1 MSVAVTLPDT
11 LVKTADIYKKINKRS
26 RAGQIE
32 YWATM
37 GKIALDNPDLSMEFI
52 EEILIAQEEAKHPEL
67 LEELSLE

>member
-11 LVKTADIYKKINKRS
+11 LVNTADIYKKINKRS

-52 EEILIAQEEAKHPEL
+52 KGILIAQEEAKHTEL
-67 LEELSLE
+67 LEEFSFE

>member
-1 MSVAVTLPDT
+1 MSVAVTLPDA
-11 LVKTADIYKKINKRS
+11 LINTADIYKKINKRS

-37 GKIALDNPDLSMEFI
+37 GKIALDNPDLSMAFI

>member
-11 LVKTADIYKKINKRS
+11 LINTADIYKKINKRS

-52 EEILIAQEEAKHPEL
+52 KEILIAQEEAKHPEL
-67 LEELSLE
+67 LEEFSLE

>member
-1 MSVAVTLPDT
+1 MSVAVALPDT
-11 LVKTADIYKKINKRS
+11 LVNTADIYKKINKRS

-37 GKIALDNPDLSMEFI
+37 GKIALDNPDLPMSFI
-52 EEILIAQEEAKHPEL
+52 EEILIAQEEARHPEL

>member
-1 MSVAVTLPDT
+1 MSVAVTLSDT
-11 LVKTADIYKKINKRS
+11 LVNTADIYKKINKRS

-52 EEILIAQEEAKHPEL
+52 KEILIAQEEAKHPEL
-67 LEELSLE
+67 LEKLSLE

>member
-1 MSVAVTLPDT
+1 MSIAVTLPDS
-11 LVKTADIYKKINKRS
+11 LVNVADIYKKINKRS

-52 EEILIAQEEAKHPEL
+52 EQTLIAQEEAKHSEL
-67 LEELSLE
+67 LEKFILD

>member
-1 MSVAVTLPDT
+1 MSVAVALPDT
-11 LVKTADIYKKINKRS
+11 LVNIADIYKNINKRS

-37 GKIALDNPDLSMEFI
+37 GKIALDNPDLSMVVI

-67 LEELSLE
+67 LEELHLE

>member
-1 MSVAVTLPDT
+1 MSVAVTLPDN
-11 LVKTADIYKKINKRS
+11 LINTADIYKKIDKRS

-52 EEILIAQEEAKHPEL
+52 KEILIAQEEAKHPEL
-67 LEELSLE
+67 LEKFSLE

>member
-11 LVKTADIYKKINKRS
+11 LINIADIYKKINKRS

-52 EEILIAQEEAKHPEL
+52 KEILIAQEEAKHPEL

>member
-11 LVKTADIYKKINKRS
+11 LVNTADIYKKINKRS

-37 GKIALDNPDLSMEFI
+37 GKIALDNPELPMEFI

-67 LEELSLE
+67 LEEFSLE

>member
-11 LVKTADIYKKINKRS
+11 LINTADVYKKINKRS

-52 EEILIAQEEAKHPEL
+52 KEILIAQEEAKHPEL
-67 LEELSLE
+67 LEEFSLE